1 MNRSYR
7 ETSMSTHALEALFNP
22 RGVAVFGASERPG
35 ALGTT
40 VLANLIEAGFEGEI
54 IPVNPRHDSVQ
65 GLPCRSDLSGLD
77 QPVDLAVIATP
88 AATVPDIL
96 RQCGDAGVRGAVI
109 LSAGFGE
116 KDVDG
121 PRLRQEIIEIAKD
134 ERMRLM
140 GPNCLGLMRPSI
152 GLNATFSL
160 NQALPGNLALVS
172 QSGAMITA
180 VLDWASNREIGFSAV
195 ASTGDAADLDFGDV
209 LDYLASDPKTDGIL
223 LYIEGIRDARRFL
236 TGLRAAAR
244 MKPVIVLKS
253 ARHSSG
259 ARAAATHTGALIGAD
274 DVFDAA
280 LARAGVVRVERI
292 SQWFAAART
301 LSSRL
306 ELRGDHL
313 LLLTN
318 GGGPGVMAAD
328 RATDLGLPL
337 AELDSKTVAALDQ
350 VLPAQWS
357 KENPVDIIGDAT
369 PARYGD
375 AIDLCLADP
384 GVHMLIV
391 MLTPQA
397 MTDPTGCA
405 REIIRRVQDQRRE
418 QGQENSVKPVVAC
431 WLGEAMVAE
440 ARALFDEAGIPNFT
454 SPEAAV
460 EALSYLVSH
469 HRNQQLLLQVPPAMQ
484 ELSPPDIEGARLIL
498 DTVRQTGRSILT
510 AREAKAVLHAFHIPT
525 TQAILA
531 RDADEAMI
539 AAQGLGF
546 PVAIKV
552 SAAELS
558 HKTDVGGVKLNVR
571 SAQAVREQARAMLER
586 LRQQHPEVEIEGI
599 TVERMADVGQAREL
613 LVGVDRD
620 PIFGPVIAF
629 GMGGT
634 TVEVIRDRALALP
647 PLNAMLTGRLIDQTR
662 AARLLGPFRSAP
674 PAQREAIEQVLMRIS
689 EMVCELPAIGSLDIN
704 PLLAGER
711 GVSAVDAR
719 IELAE
724 HSSPLEPYAHMAIHP
739 YPMHFGQ
746 QVTLRDGTTVT
757 LRPIRPEDTEM
768 AQTFVR
774 GLSEESRHLRFK
786 QGLDEL
792 TPEALIRFTQVDYD
806 REMAFIA
813 LHRQDDGSDIQIGV
827 ARYHTQS
834 DGETAEFALVVG
846 DRWQARGLGT
856 ALLKILIDYA
866 RQHGVRELFG
876 DVLLRNT
883 GMRELVAHLGFDE
896 QALDSEDEVVR
907 VSLRL

>member
-1 MNRSYR
+1 MAMSRSYR
-7 ETSMSTHALEALFNP
+7 ETTMSAHALESFFNP

-40 VLANLIEAGFEGEI
+40 VLANLIEAGFEGAI
-54 IPVNPRHDSVQ
+54 IPVNPRHNSVQ
-65 GLPCRSDLSGLD
+65 GLPCRADLSGLD

-88 AATVPDIL
+88 AATVPGIL
-96 RQCGDAGVRGAVI
+96 RQCGEAGVRGAVI

-116 KDVDG
+116 KDANG
-121 PRLRQEIIEIAKD
+121 PQLRRDIIQIAAD
-134 ERMRLM
+134 ERIRLM
-140 GPNCLGLMRPSI
+140 GPNCLGLIRPSI

-180 VLDWASNREIGFSAV
+180 VLDWASNRGIGFSAV

-209 LDYLASDPKTDGIL
+209 LDYLAVDPKTDGIL

-259 ARAAATHTGALIGAD
+259 ARAAATHTGAMIGSD

-306 ELRGDHL
+306 ELRGDQL

-357 KENPVDIIGDAT
+357 KENPVDILGDAT
-369 PARYGD
+369 PTRYGE

-405 REIIRRVQDQRRE
+405 REIIRRVQR
-418 QGQENSVKPVVAC
+418 QEDTAKPVVAC

-440 ARALFDEAGIPNFT
+440 GRALFDEAGIPSFT

-460 EALSYLVSH
+460 EALSYLVAH
-469 HRNQQLLLQVPPAMQ
+469 RRNQKLLLQVPPAVMD
-484 ELSPPDIEGARLIL
+484 LAPPDIEGARLIL
-498 DTVRQTGRSILT
+498 DAVRRTGRTLLT

-539 AAQGLGF
+539 AAQDLGF
-546 PVAIKV
+546 PVVIKV

-558 HKTDVGGVKLNVR
+558 HKTDVGGVKLNLKNAQTVR
-571 SAQAVREQARAMLER
+571 QQAQDMLER
-586 LRQQHPEVEIEGI
+586 LRQQHPEIEIEGI

-613 LVGVDRD
+613 LLGVDRD

-634 TVEVIRDRALALP
+634 MVEVIRDRALALP
-647 PLNAMLTGRLIDQTR
+647 PLNAMLTAGLIDQTR
-662 AARLLGPFRSAP
+662 AARLLGAFRSAL
-674 PAQREAIEQVLMRIS
+674 PAQRDAVEQVLMRVS

-704 PLLAGER
+704 PLLAGEA

-724 HSSPLEPYAHMAIHP
+724 HSSGLAPYGHMAIHP
-739 YPMHFGQ
+739 YPMHFRQ
-746 QVTLRDGTTVT
+746 ELTLRDGTAVT
-757 LRPIRPEDTEM
+757 LRPIRPEDTEITQ
-768 AQTFVR
+768 AFVR
-774 GLSEESRHLRFK
+774 GLPKESRYQRFK

-806 REMAFIA
+806 RQMAFIA
-813 LHRQDDGSDIQIGV
+813 LHRPDDGREVQIGV
-827 ARYHTQS
+827 ARYHSQS
-834 DGETAEFALVVG
+834 DGETAEFALVV
-846 DRWQARGLGT
+846 DDDWQDRGLGT
-856 ALLKILIDYA
+856 ALLTILINYA
-866 RQHGVRELFG
+866 RPHGVRELFG
-876 DVLLRNT
+876 DVRQRNT
-883 GMRELVAHLGFDE
+883 DMRELVAQLGFDE
-896 QALDSEDEVVR
+896 QALDSEDDLVR